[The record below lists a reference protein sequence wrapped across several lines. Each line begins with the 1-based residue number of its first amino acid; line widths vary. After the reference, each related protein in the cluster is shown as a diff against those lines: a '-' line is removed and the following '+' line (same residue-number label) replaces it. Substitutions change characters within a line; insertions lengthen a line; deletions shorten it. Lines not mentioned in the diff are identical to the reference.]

1 MHVDNWNPDTYT
13 WILKECDVPYI
24 PEKWS
29 SLLAKW
35 GRDASK
41 ITGTTILGR
50 YLSSMR
56 IKPYSDYRWKDTQFL
71 QEMADAK
78 QEEAMKR
85 SGYNAAQIAQALE
98 MGRIDMPPR
107 PDPVISEPQPP
118 VGYNDEPDEEMQQM
132 IASLTDE
139 DRKYL
144 RLKWGKSYRPDE
156 WIQLEKLWTDM
167 ENSYDIQTAGHKDT
181 LKMLCKTSLKANQLL
196 DANDI
201 EGFQRLSKVYDSLSK
216 QGNFTAAQN
225 KADKGEYVN
234 SVSELVAICEK
245 DGFIPKYYVDE
256 PKDKVDATIQ
266 DIKNYTHDLVAN
278 EMNLGSLIEDA
289 VRKFNEEELRN
300 DRADN
305 GEDVDSD
312 NEEYEI
318 FHHDEVE
325 ELENEDYEEYNNF
338 IQKQKEQDDV

>member
-1 MHVDNWNPDTYT
+1 MPQQEKEVINLAAKKGHYCEKCHQTLSETNFYKSNNLEKYPDDGMLNQCKKCITMHVDNWNPDTYT

-107 PDPVISEPQPP
+107 PDPIISEPQPP

-156 WIQLEKLWTDM
+156 WI
-167 ENSYDIQTAGHKDT
+167 
-181 LKMLCKTSLKANQLL
+181 
-196 DANDI
+196 
-201 EGFQRLSKVYDSLSK
+201 
-216 QGNFTAAQN
+216 
-225 KADKGEYVN
+225 
-234 SVSELVAICEK
+234 
-245 DGFIPKYYVDE
+245 
-256 PKDKVDATIQ
+256 
-266 DIKNYTHDLVAN
+266 
-278 EMNLGSLIEDA
+278 
-289 VRKFNEEELRN
+289 
-300 DRADN
+300 
-305 GEDVDSD
+305 
-312 NEEYEI
+312 
-318 FHHDEVE
+318 
-325 ELENEDYEEYNNF
+325 
-338 IQKQKEQDDV
+338 